1 MTASGKRPPTC
12 LISACSND
20 VFPDPGALVKLKAAM
35 LRALTNEDRLKDPA
49 VLSNLRHVLLLK
61 EARATLMRVC
71 AAIAESAPEEFV
83 LVDLQRARAHFA
95 EVVGVGSSDET
106 LDYIFSHFC
115 IGK

>member
-1 MTASGKRPPTC
+1 
-12 LISACSND
+12 
-20 VFPDPGALVKLKAAM
+20 
-35 LRALTNEDRLKDPA
+35 
-49 VLSNLRHVLLLK
+49 
-61 EARATLMRVC
+61 
-71 AAIAESAPEEFV
+71 V